1 MVVIQIDTARH
12 FEGAP
17 QRLMVTVHPPTPL
30 DVHQV
35 RAFNATFYRQRALGS
50 TWQAMHLL
58 SARLAVVTQSSGTFL
73 QPGGQFSVLCTDG
86 SAAMATAANEPR
98 VQHEAV
104 NLSISERVHIQ
115 NANVYHGRLK
125 VWLARFKGVA
135 TAHLESYLDWF
146 RALDRAS
153 KGRVK
158 TAPMLELAVAL
169 AVGIDPHH

>member
-17 QRLMVTVHPPTPL
+17 QRFMVTVHRPTPL

-35 RAFNATFYRQRALGS
+35 RAFNATFYRQRTLRS

-73 QPGGQFSVLCTDG
+73 QPGGQFSVLCTAG
-86 SAAMATAANEPR
+86 SAAMATAAKEPR

-104 NLSISERVHIQ
+104 NLSIGERVHIQ
-115 NANVYHGRLK
+115 KTPTCITAGSRPGSLGSWVSPLLTCRAIAAGFVRL
-125 VWLARFKGVA
+125 
-135 TAHLESYLDWF
+135 
-146 RALDRAS
+146 
-153 KGRVK
+153 
-158 TAPMLELAVAL
+158 TAPARAE
-169 AVGIDPHH
+169 